1 MSHLKTI
8 VAATDLSTP
17 SRHAADRAARLA
29 RTHGATLTLVHALGA
44 TALDDLCRWLRG
56 GQAERTAMEAD
67 ARARLHA
74 LALELGQRH
83 RLEVQEQLVTG
94 HAVDAITRQADAA
107 DADLVVTGTRGAGF
121 LRGVVVG
128 STAERVANRCG
139 RPVLMV
145 RRAAHEP
152 YRRVLVP
159 VDFSP
164 WSAPAIALALR
175 AAPRA
180 MLVLVHA
187 LEVPFEGKM
196 RLAGV
201 AGSAIAQYR
210 DAARL
215 EAKQRL
221 RELATHAG
229 LADDRVRLATPEG
242 ANPWMLIA
250 QQEQEHDCDLI
261 VIGRQGRHAVDELL
275 LGSTTRMVLAECS
288 ADVLVAT
295 LRQSGPVRQGHA

>member
-29 RTHGATLTLVHALGA
+29 KTHGATLTLVHTLGS
-44 TALDDLCRWLRG
+44 TALDDLRRWLNESDAA
-56 GQAERTAMEAD
+56 QAAVETD
-67 ARARLHA
+67 ARDRLQA

-83 RLEVQEQLVTG
+83 GLAVQERLAIGLAVESVTR
-94 HAVDAITRQADAA
+94 HADET
-107 DADLVVTGTRGAGF
+107 DADLIVAGTRGAGF
-121 LRGVVVG
+121 FRGVIVG
-128 STAERVANRCG
+128 STAERIARRSG

-145 RRAAHEP
+145 RQAPHEP

-164 WSAPAIALALR
+164 WSAAAIGLALQ

-180 MLVLVHA
+180 TLILMHA
-187 LEVPFEGKM
+187 VEVPFEGKL

-201 AGSAIAQYR
+201 AADVIGQYR
-210 DAARL
+210 DAARR
-215 EAKQRL
+215 EAQQKLQD
-221 RELATHAG
+221 LAARAG
-229 LADDRVRLATPEG
+229 LAADRCRLVAPDG
-242 ANPWMLIA
+242 AVPWMQIL
-250 QQEQEHDCDLI
+250 QQEQELDCELI

-275 LGSTTRMVLAECS
+275 LGSTTRMVMSECS
-288 ADVLVAT
+288 ADVLIST
-295 LRQSGPVRQGHA
+295 RSRR